1 MKELLY
7 GNRSMIACVLCY
19 LAWWIVTFKPPA
31 PKGSLIGSV
40 FLIGAFI
47 FGLGGIFVIIHAITR
62 ISLEPVAESLI
73 PMWIIPATG
82 IISYVLLLAIT
93 SKLLHRQVT
102 SELFIIIGW
111 KVLELCFVNAM
122 YRCGITGKEAVV
134 GLFAGIIIVAVL
146 SIICYL
152 LYYKLEYV
160 KGYYDGMIPL
170 VLVGIMISIIDL
182 VGWRSL

>member
-19 LAWWIVTFKPPA
+19 LSWWIITFKPPA

-47 FGLGGIFVIIHAITR
+47 FGLGGIFIIVHAITR
-62 ISLEPVAESLI
+62 ISLDPVTELFI
-73 PMWIIPATG
+73 PMRVIPIIG

-111 KVLELCFVNAM
+111 TVLELCFVNAM
-122 YRCGITGKEAVV
+122 YRCGISGKEAVIV
-134 GLFAGIIIVAVL
+134 LFAGIIAVAVL

-170 VLVGIMISIIDL
+170 VLVGIMVAIIDL

>member
-1 MKELLY
+1 
-7 GNRSMIACVLCY
+7 
-19 LAWWIVTFKPPA
+19 
-31 PKGSLIGSV
+31 
-40 FLIGAFI
+40 
-47 FGLGGIFVIIHAITR
+47 
-62 ISLEPVAESLI
+62 
-73 PMWIIPATG
+73 MWIIPAAG

-93 SKLLHRQVT
+93 SKLLYRQVT

-111 KVLELCFVNAM
+111 TVLELCFVNAM
-122 YRCGITGKEAVV
+122 YRCGIIEKEAVV
-134 GLFAGIIIVAVL
+134 GLFAGIIVVAVL

-170 VLVGIMISIIDL
+170 VLVGIMVAIIDV